1 MRNGSEKL
9 GMIKIRIKPQKK
21 LFLDEESYFGIY
33 SASVNHEDAE
43 KHEVKMNNY
52 QNISIKGVM
61 PKLTIGQE
69 YTAVVTEEVGSKFV
83 GSYNIES
90 IRQDKPTT
98 VDEQKD
104 FFQMLLT
111 PLQVKNIFD
120 VYEGQDVID
129 LIQTDKF
136 DYSKVKGLGKNTY
149 EKMKEKVLT
158 SLDLAELLVFL
169 GKHGIKYN
177 MVAKLVKKY
186 VSPQLVIE
194 KITNNPYVLT
204 EVKGI
209 GFKTADVIAKAM
221 GYDMKSP
228 HRIDSAIKFAI
239 EEENN
244 NGHSWVSR
252 KMLLNKAIEL
262 LTLPK
267 KPIEERL
274 DDNPV
279 GVLKVDD
286 DRYSVQT
293 VFDAEEL
300 VAMKIT
306 QMNKFSTPFMKREKV
321 DEFLADYC
329 KENSVELEENQHQF
343 FHDWNENSV
352 TVLVGGGGMGKS
364 WLMNILLQMIRHHNQ
379 SRSISLLSPTGKA
392 SKVMAGYTNH
402 PASTI
407 HRRAGVRDE
416 ESKGSKEI
424 WDDVLIVDESSMC
437 DIFILAKLFTVMK
450 NTNSRILFVGDD
462 FQLPSVGVGNF
473 LYDMIQSECIK
484 ISRLKKVF
492 RQASGGILDIA
503 TKVRSGQRFLDN
515 DAEGRIV
522 FGKDCV
528 FFLSPSEYVEDGLLK
543 NYSNVLKK
551 YKQEDIAILTPT
563 NKGKLGAV
571 ELNKKIQQI
580 ANPESDNKKEKAV
593 GRKDSPTIY
602 RVGDVVMNTMNTYEI
617 ETVEGG
623 IADIFNGD
631 TGKIIDIDDE
641 EKVFIIDFEGIV
653 VKMPYN
659 TILSN
664 LIHGWVT
671 TIHKSQGSQYKVVI
685 VIIDR
690 SASYQLNANLM
701 YTGFSRAKEFMLV
714 LGQAEAI
721 NHGIG
726 KFINMERR
734 SFLQELL
741 QSALN
746 GEILEIQGQDKQEY
760 IEEDEVFPDTVLD
773 EKMVSETPKVEEVQE
788 EEEDLFSFIAD
799 DGLTEEEDD
808 EDDFY
813 M

>member
-1 MRNGSEKL
+1 
-9 GMIKIRIKPQKK
+9 MIKIRIKPQKK

-33 SASVNHEDAE
+33 SATVNHDDVAE
-43 KHEVKMNNY
+43 HGVKLNNY
-52 QNISIKGVM
+52 QNISIKGIM
-61 PKLTIGQE
+61 PKLTMGQE
-69 YTAVVTEEVGSKFV
+69 YTAVVTEEIGSKFA

-90 IRQDKPTT
+90 IRQEKPTT
-98 VDEQKD
+98 VEEQKD
-104 FFQMLLT
+104 FFQMILT
-111 PLQVKNIFD
+111 PYQVKNIFD
-120 VYEGQDVID
+120 VYGGKDIID
-129 LIQTDKF
+129 LIQTDQF
-136 DYSKVKGLGKNTY
+136 DYSKVKGLGKTTY
-149 EKMKEKVLT
+149 ENMREKVLT

-177 MVAKLVKKY
+177 MVAKLVKAY

-194 KITNNPYVLT
+194 KITQNPYVLT

-209 GFKTADVIAKAM
+209 GFKTADKIAKEM
-221 GYDMKSP
+221 GFDMKSP
-228 HRIDSAIKFAI
+228 HRIDSAIRFAI
-239 EEENN
+239 EEENT

-252 KMLLNKAIEL
+252 KMLLNKAIDL
-262 LTLPK
+262 LSLPK

-274 DDNPV
+274 DEGPTN
-279 GVLKVDD
+279 VLKVDE
-286 DRYSVQT
+286 DRFSVKA
-293 VFDAEEL
+293 VFEAEEL
-300 VAMKIT
+300 LAMRIT
-306 QMNKFSTPFMKREKV
+306 QMNMACRPFMPKEEV
-321 DEFLADYC
+321 DSFLEDYC
-329 KENSVELEENQHQF
+329 EENKVELEENQYQF

-364 WLMNILLQMIRHHNQ
+364 WLMNILLQMIQ
-379 SRSISLLSPTGKA
+379 KKDEGKSIALLSPTGKA

-416 ESKGSKEI
+416 DSEGKNDI
-424 WDDVLIVDESSMC
+424 LDDVLIVDESSMC
-437 DIFILAKLFTVMK
+437 DVFILAKLFTVMK
-450 NTNSRILFVGDD
+450 NRNSRVLFVGDD

-473 LYDMIQSECIK
+473 LYDMIQSDCIK

-492 RQASGGILDIA
+492 RQASGGILDVA

-528 FFLSPSEYVEDGLLK
+528 FFLSHSEYVEDGLLK

-551 YKQEDIAILTPT
+551 YKQDEIAILSPT
-563 NKGKLGAV
+563 NKGKLGAI

-602 RVGDVVMNTMNTYEI
+602 RVGDIVMNTVNTYEI
-617 ETVEGG
+617 ETVGG
-623 IADIFNGD
+623 GKADVFNGD
-631 TGKIIDIDDE
+631 TGKIIDIDDG
-641 EKVFIIDFEGIV
+641 EKVFVIDFEGIV

-685 VIIDR
+685 IIIDK

-721 NHGIG
+721 NHGIT

-741 QSALN
+741 QSAKN
-746 GEILEIQGQDKQEY
+746 GKILEIQGQDKQEY
-760 IEEDEVFPDTVLD
+760 IEENEVFPDTVLD
-773 EKMVSETPKVEEVQE
+773 EKLVSETPKDIEVQE
-788 EEEDLFSFIAD
+788 EEEDVFALITAD
-799 DGLTEEEDD
+799 EGLTEEEDD
-808 EDDFY
+808 ADDYY